1 VIGQPRRCPSGEA
14 TVEKTKAL
22 THTRLFYLLYFGA
35 VGCIFPYLNL
45 YYRRIG
51 LSGLQI
57 GILSALPA
65 LVAPLASPLW
75 GILADS
81 RSLHRTL
88 LGVAVAGT
96 IVPVLLL
103 SVGSTMSWLIPVTLI
118 YAFFYGPIGPLIDST
133 ALEVAEGAQRSYG
146 ELRAWGTIGFIFSTW
161 ALGRIMERTGL
172 RSLFFG
178 YAVFMVATLVVSRF
192 LPPRREVWAA
202 PKLRG
207 LRILLGDRV
216 FVLFLVSVFLLSVA
230 VTAVNNFFSLYMDAL
245 GASEGVVGL
254 AWAIAA
260 LTEVPVMFLSG
271 ALLRRLTA
279 RGLLIVGLSM
289 YALRWLLYSQVRSPE
304 MILLVQL
311 LHGFSFGAFFVA
323 GVVYTRERAPEGL
336 AATGQALFSGTA
348 WGFAGVVGG
357 VVGGYLYDQAGVL
370 NLFRICSLVAAL
382 ALLLFVFVA
391 SSGRQSRRVAD
402 RA

>member
-1 VIGQPRRCPSGEA
+1 VASVGEA
-14 TVEKTKAL
+14 NVEKSRPL
-22 THTRLFYLLYFGA
+22 TYTRLFYLVYFGA

-45 YYRRIG
+45 YYGRVG

-57 GILSALPA
+57 GILAAIPS
-65 LVAPLASPLW
+65 VVVPLAAPVW

-81 RSLHRTL
+81 LNLHRTL

-103 SVGSTMSWLIPVTLI
+103 SASSAMSWLVPVTFV

-133 ALEVAEGAQRSYG
+133 ALEVAEAEGRSYG
-146 ELRAWGTIGFIFSTW
+146 ELRAWGTIGFIVSTW

-172 RSLFFG
+172 TSLFFG
-178 YAVFMVATLVVSRF
+178 YALFMVAALVVSRYI
-192 LPPRREVWAA
+192 PPRGAVWAT

-207 LRILLGDRV
+207 LRILLSDRV
-216 FVLFLVSVFLLSVA
+216 FVLFLVSIFLLSVA

-260 LTEVPVMFLSG
+260 LSEVPVMFLSG
-271 ALLRRLTA
+271 VLLRRLTA
-279 RGLLIVGLSM
+279 RGLLIVGFST
-289 YALRWLLYSQVRSPE
+289 YALRWLLYSQIRSPE

-323 GVVYTRERAPEGL
+323 GVVYTRERAPKEL

-348 WGFAGVVGG
+348 SGFAGLVGG

-370 NLFRICSLVAAL
+370 NLFGICSLAAMS
-382 ALLLFVFVA
+382 ALLLLLVGISHERA
-391 SSGRQSRRVAD
+391 SRRIVD
-402 RA
+402 CG

>member
-1 VIGQPRRCPSGEA
+1 M
-14 TVEKTKAL
+14 EKSKAL
-22 THTRLFYLLYFGA
+22 NETRVFYLLYFGA
-35 VGCIFPYLNL
+35 VGCVFPYLNL

-57 GILSALPA
+57 GVLSALPA
-65 LVAPLASPLW
+65 LVVPLASPFW

-88 LGVAVAGT
+88 LSAAVAGT

-103 SVGSTMSWLIPVTLI
+103 SLGSTMSWLIPVTLI

-146 ELRAWGTIGFIFSTW
+146 ELRAWGTIGFIVSAW

-178 YAVFMVATLVVSRF
+178 YALFMAAALVVSRL
-192 LPPRREVWAA
+192 LPPRGKLWAA
-202 PKLRG
+202 PGLRG
-207 LRILLGDRV
+207 LGTLLTDRT
-216 FVLFLVSVFLLSVA
+216 FVLFLISIFLLSVA

-245 GASEGVVGL
+245 GASEGVLGL
-254 AWAIAA
+254 AWAIAS
-260 LTEVPVMFLSG
+260 LSELPVMFLSG

-279 RGLLIVGLSM
+279 RGLLIVGFCV
-289 YALRWLLYSQVRSPE
+289 YALRWLLYTQITSAE
-304 MILLVQL
+304 MVLVVQL

-323 GVVYTRERAPEGL
+323 GVIYTRERAPEGL

-357 VVGGYLYDQAGVL
+357 VVGGYLYDQTGVL
-370 NLFRICSLVAAL
+370 NLFKLCSLGATL
-382 ALLLFVFVA
+382 ALLLLLFAA
-391 SSGRQSRRVAD
+391 SGGRRSRQIVESA
-402 RA
+402 